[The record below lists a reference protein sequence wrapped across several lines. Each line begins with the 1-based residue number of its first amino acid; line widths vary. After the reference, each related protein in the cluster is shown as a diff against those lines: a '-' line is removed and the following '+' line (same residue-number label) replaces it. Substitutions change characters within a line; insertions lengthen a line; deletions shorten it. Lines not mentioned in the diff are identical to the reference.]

1 MQSLN
6 DDLLIF
12 LNEMYIIDELIKII
26 DLFINKNNIEKIN
39 EIKNLMR
46 ENSLI
51 IQKYSD
57 DETNLSYELPDNIE
71 AIYNLIMKDETI
83 DKKDR
88 DYKKFYD
95 KLRYILYK
103 EIKKIPNINYRYRI
117 LEKLLNSDEMIKK
130 SNDIFQLLL
139 KNYVKKEYTE
149 NRNNILGGD
158 DDIIKLLDRKV
169 YKNFVLSE
177 TLLYFFEKNSL
188 NYLNNIINSKKEI
201 KKDNK
206 KKSIVIKLE
215 NKTKNIIT
223 ENYKILEYY
232 IFEPKKL
239 DSKSKDLCVLFCL
252 GYIKTYIH
260 TFIKTFEDKEPRF
273 KNSKKIIE
281 FINGD
286 NSIYKMIRIFIYKIL
301 YNNFGASVFI
311 NEEMVKKYKLKD
323 YKDFKDFIQTNE
335 LNKLYKIEY
344 QIRTLKDKNYLQ
356 SYELIEKYKKDGF
369 NNTIRKRDFDIEDI
383 GFDNFYI
390 TSYNLILSDLQM
402 DDSFGNEKFYENIC
416 KPLFKEDNLLLKAIQ
431 LFYEPTKCK
440 ENKNNFNINSN
451 NIIPLLVGYRY
462 SLNELSSQ
470 NKEGIYYPLYGSDYL
485 TYLTEYFYPGN
496 DNKPNNVYSSII
508 NHFKNNPNE
517 GCYVCLCNKGGFYH
531 SVKSGFPGRS
541 DLNKTCPKCEKNI
554 GTIKKFMKSEPVIVK
569 REGYYRIVK
578 DEEEIKEINKDTEGR
593 KKLKEINYMTLDDYI
608 QKYINN
614 DKNNNEKGVY
624 IYTDKNYF
632 KNDNKI
638 IRNLSQIS
646 FRILNFI
653 LYSHLFFA
661 RLLTRKNDF
670 DKYLPKGMS
679 WVETLNDCWIILK
692 NQLLKENIDSI
703 EKFMSYIFSDLFP
716 ILNEE
721 KRIDKYD
728 SLIKFEDKLESKI
741 KEIIEQ
747 YKVEIIEK
755 TNQKKND
762 EDKTSFISLLK
773 ETYANSE
780 YENDKF
786 PFYEYFYYTDYLNE
800 EYINKK
806 LKEMDENK
814 YPVLKQYLNSKY
826 NKVDKNSYSLNNLNL
841 FNSVLNLIN
850 EVYSN
855 KISRDHAEKHKLK
868 DLEIYNNNQELIND
882 FIQLYNKLS
891 KEKNDKNLS
900 ISIENPLCD
909 FLLDDNNKFGN
920 SYKKIYIKFALE
932 QNKKLENLLDIK
944 IERGIFAQNCKNRIN
959 IQQINEKEIFTM
971 ILPKKVSFMN
981 ILFDSSYRK
990 ILDSEVKSNE
1000 LYKEYEINYDLIE
1013 ENLTES
1019 LLKNKKLLNEDIN
1032 TISSFIYNN
1041 EVFNNQVTDLI
1052 TVFNKR
1058 YSHKPIDLY
1067 NQVDIYKFSQD
1078 NKNAN
1083 LCQNIINDFI
1093 TLIKYL
1099 NDKRKETKN
1108 ENIITDQTKDNNK
1121 ENKETDF
1128 KITEETKIYEVVN
1141 KLKDSFS
1148 NNFIE
1153 IFQNK
1158 DNLTID
1164 KTSDIFTYYL
1174 KLIFELVMDEL
1185 KDYQENLDDESKKKV
1200 ENYSEKE
1207 HPIKKEDFACA
1218 IRLFTT
1224 LVLFLEKDKEDKEKK
1239 IKNNRNN
1246 LINYLKASD
1255 LWRDIYDHPDFNK
1268 NLNELRDIN
1277 VKISQII
1284 PLYEVLGKDIKE
1296 SDYDDVRAQ
1305 IEKEKE
1311 NEKEKESG
1319 DEIDNKSDKTD
1330 SEGGDSDD
1338 DDEFAKKSDDDDD
1351 RD

>member
-1 MQSLN
+1 M
-6 DDLLIF
+6 
-12 LNEMYIIDELIKII
+12 
-26 DLFINKNNIEKIN
+26 
-39 EIKNLMR
+39 
-46 ENSLI
+46 
-51 IQKYSD
+51 
-57 DETNLSYELPDNIE
+57 
-71 AIYNLIMKDETI
+71 
-83 DKKDR
+83 
-88 DYKKFYD
+88 
-95 KLRYILYK
+95 
-103 EIKKIPNINYRYRI
+103 
-117 LEKLLNSDEMIKK
+117 
-130 SNDIFQLLL
+130 
-139 KNYVKKEYTE
+139 
-149 NRNNILGGD
+149 
-158 DDIIKLLDRKV
+158 
-169 YKNFVLSE
+169 
-177 TLLYFFEKNSL
+177 
-188 NYLNNIINSKKEI
+188 
-201 KKDNK
+201 
-206 KKSIVIKLE
+206 
-215 NKTKNIIT
+215 
-223 ENYKILEYY
+223 
-232 IFEPKKL
+232 
-239 DSKSKDLCVLFCL
+239 
-252 GYIKTYIH
+252 
-260 TFIKTFEDKEPRF
+260 
-273 KNSKKIIE
+273 
-281 FINGD
+281 
-286 NSIYKMIRIFIYKIL
+286 
-301 YNNFGASVFI
+301 
-311 NEEMVKKYKLKD
+311 
-323 YKDFKDFIQTNE
+323 
-335 LNKLYKIEY
+335 
-344 QIRTLKDKNYLQ
+344 
-356 SYELIEKYKKDGF
+356 
-369 NNTIRKRDFDIEDI
+369 
-383 GFDNFYI
+383 
-390 TSYNLILSDLQM
+390 
-402 DDSFGNEKFYENIC
+402 
-416 KPLFKEDNLLLKAIQ
+416 
-431 LFYEPTKCK
+431 
-440 ENKNNFNINSN
+440 
-451 NIIPLLVGYRY
+451 
-462 SLNELSSQ
+462 
-470 NKEGIYYPLYGSDYL
+470 
-485 TYLTEYFYPGN
+485 TEYFYPGN

-531 SVKSGFPGRS
+531 SVKSGFPGSS
-541 DLNKTCPKCEKNI
+541 DLNMICPKCEKNI
-554 GTIKKFMKSEPVIVK
+554 GTIKKFMKSEQVIVK

-578 DEEEIKEINKDTEGR
+578 DEEEIKEINKDSEGR
-593 KKLKEINYMTLDDYI
+593 KKLKVINYMTLDNYL

-679 WVETLNDCWIILK
+679 WVETLNNCWIILK

-855 KISRDHAEKHKLK
+855 KISRDYAEKHKLK

-891 KEKNDKNLS
+891 KEINDKNLS

-944 IERGIFAQNCKNRIN
+944 IEREIFVQNCKNRIN
-959 IQQINEKEIFTM
+959 IQQITEKEIFTM

-1067 NQVDIYKFSQD
+1067 NQVDIYKFYQD

-1083 LCQNIINDFI
+1083 LCQDIINDFI

-1121 ENKETDF
+1121 ENKETEF

-1141 KLKDSFS
+1141 ELKDSCS
-1148 NNFIE
+1148 KNFIE